1 MRYFLTILLILISSH
16 CWSQASS
23 SSDFEFD
30 LKINH
35 PHEITNIK
43 VFFEVANGHT
53 IDRLNGLIDL
63 KKKTIH
69 LTGHS
74 SYVLWIPYPELIVQ
88 FETYQNNMT
97 YERYHFK
104 IKLPDARQNNM
115 PLIVLDTEIQKA
127 TYILNAKSYVGI
139 SWERLTCLVSEC
151 GNETV
156 DFLPNLRDRKYA
168 DLIDKNE
175 HQSRFEVAPRLE
187 FPVFIVNAP
196 NRPYTEAMK
205 AFTAKYQIDFDF
217 LELNGRAEE
226 QQKALLNNRSII
238 QELNRRYGTIWKQ
251 DLPVEVFGMD

>member
-1 MRYFLTILLILISSH
+1 MRHFLTIISIFISSH

-30 LKINH
+30 IEIKH
-35 PHEITNIK
+35 PQEITNIK

-53 IDRLNGLIDL
+53 VERMNGLVDL
-63 KKKTIH
+63 REKTIH

-74 SYVLWIPYPELIVQ
+74 SYIIWIPYPELIIQ
-88 FETYQNNMT
+88 FETYRHNMP
-97 YERYHFK
+97 YQRHHFK
-104 IKLPDARQNNM
+104 IRLPDARQKKM

-127 TYILNAKSYVGI
+127 TYIVNDQSNVGI
-139 SWERLTCLVSEC
+139 SWERFTCRVSEC

-156 DFLPNLRDRKYA
+156 DFLPDLRERKYA

-175 HQSRFEVAPRLE
+175 HRSRFEIPPRPELPI
-187 FPVFIVNAP
+187 FVINAP
-196 NRPYTEAMK
+196 NRPYTEEMK

-217 LELNGRAEE
+217 MELAGRAEE
-226 QQKALLNNRSII
+226 QQKALINNRSII

-251 DLPVEVFGMD
+251 DLPVRVFGMD